1 MKGGGQGVRRRLRE
15 NELENQMSAIGDMLE
30 KWRFTYGYKR
40 GLLGGLK
47 AVSGWKWPTKGELR
61 RLTGMDEDE
70 FESALRDAADDME
83 VEVRNGRVGLT
94 SAPMDVGTGKY
105 NYGGY

>member
-1 MKGGGQGVRRRLRE
+1 
-15 NELENQMSAIGDMLE
+15 MSAIGEVLQ
-30 KWRFTYGYKR
+30 KWMFTYGYKR

-61 RLTGMDEDE
+61 RLAGMDEDE
-70 FESALRDAADDME
+70 FESALREAADELE

-94 SAPMDVGTGKY
+94 SVPVDLGTGKA
-105 NYGGY
+105 NRGSF